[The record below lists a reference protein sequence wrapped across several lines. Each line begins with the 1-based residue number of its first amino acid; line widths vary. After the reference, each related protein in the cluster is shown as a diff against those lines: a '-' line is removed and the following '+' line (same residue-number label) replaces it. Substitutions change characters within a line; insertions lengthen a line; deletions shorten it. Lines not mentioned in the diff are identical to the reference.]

1 MKQARQNSHRV
12 PTRKLLA
19 CALAA
24 GMALGSAPVWAQS
37 TGATLRGTA
46 AADATITV
54 TNVDTGL
61 IRTAKATNGSYNVAG
76 LPPGTYRIDV
86 EAGGRSSSQAVT
98 LAVGQTATLNLTAQP
113 ASVAPVGDATN
124 LDAVKVTAPILV
136 ETKTSEI
143 ATYVS
148 QKQIE
153 LLPQNSRNFLAFA
166 DLVPGMEF
174 STSNNGESQLRS
186 GAQGANNINVYIDG
200 VGQKNYVTPGGLTGQ
215 DDSRGNP
222 FPQLAIGEYKV
233 ITSNYKAE
241 YDQISSAAVTAV
253 TRSGTND
260 FHGSFYWDRTSDDWR
275 KATPQEEIAR
285 KKSPDTTEQ
294 YGVAFGGPII
304 RDKLHFFLTYEAK
317 DFVVPQFLAPPANV
331 ANAMPLPPAIT
342 QFYGPTSQPFNQKVY
357 FGKLSYAMNEA
368 NLFELSA
375 KYRDETGILD
385 VGNTMR
391 IASAG
396 TALVNDETRLDLR
409 HQFTSM
415 DWLNDAHVTYE
426 KSAYNP
432 TPVTAS
438 PGIHFTVIT
447 PNQTNPTNNTHVLW
461 IGSGTNNQDKGQ
473 KGWAVQDDL
482 TYFGWEGHTLK
493 MGFKYKQVDLT
504 AFQFFPP
511 YPQYYYDI
519 NEAAGLP
526 YQLQYGAVRPGRSP
540 NIESKNKQFG
550 IYVQD
555 DWEVNERLTLN
566 LGVRWDYE
574 RNPSY
579 ENYRLDPAIAA
590 NARNY
595 AKSIGNIDYDIE
607 DYIGDGNNRS
617 AFKGAIQPRLGFS
630 YDLSGDQ
637 RHVFFGGAGR
647 AYDRNIYDYMAREF
661 YAGSTATAT
670 LNFAT
675 ARHPCNSSRTCVA
688 WNPALLTEEGIAAYA
703 AANPISANG
712 EVDLVN
718 NKLKTPYSDQ
728 FSLGMR
734 NIFSLWGNDW
744 NSSVSVS
751 HIRSYDG
758 IYFHNGRRRAD
769 GSFHQFQAQGQTW
782 GGGPG
787 NPSGQGNLLLADNG
801 FEYRST
807 SLLVSL
813 DKPYTEQSKW
823 GVNVAYTFT
832 DAKENRPNAS
842 NGETYLF
849 DYAWAR
855 NEFYDSTGVS
865 KHRLVVSGIYSPGW
879 DLVFSGKLIVATP
892 KPLSAVNRLSSPA
905 RGTCAPVTG
914 QANCDDLRA
923 YYDPITP
930 DPTLGFK
937 QLDLAVEKRWSTG
950 TPLSFK
956 VRADL
961 INAFNWRNW
970 TAFDTNIGPAGGPM
984 NPSVGSRNGNSVLLP
999 TRTFKLSFGLDW

>member
-1 MKQARQNSHRV
+1 MKHKTSHRR
-12 PTRKLLA
+12 PTRKLLT
-19 CALAA
+19 CALASCL
-24 GMALGSAPVWAQS
+24 MLSAPAFAQS
-37 TGATLRGTA
+37 TGATLRGAA
-46 AADATITV
+46 AADASITV

-61 IRTAKATNGSYNVAG
+61 TRTAKATNGNYNLAG

-86 EAGGRSSSQAVT
+86 NAGGQSSSQVVT
-98 LAVGQTATLNLTAQP
+98 LAVGQTATLNLNGPAAATAP
-113 ASVAPVGDATN
+113 MDDATN
-124 LDAVKVTAPILV
+124 LDTVRVTAPILV
-136 ETKTSEI
+136 ETRTSEI

-260 FHGSFYWDRTSDDWR
+260 FHGSFYWDRTSDDWH
-275 KATPQEEIAR
+275 KATPQEEAAGGAKAKER
-285 KKSPDTTEQ
+285 TEQ

-304 RDKLHFFLTYEAK
+304 QDKLHYFFTYEAK
-317 DFVVPQFLAPPANV
+317 DYIVPRFLDAPANV
-331 ANAMPLPPAIT
+331 TGLPQSIT
-342 QFYGPTSQPFNQKVY
+342 QYYGPDSQPFNQKVY
-357 FGKLSYAMNEA
+357 FGKLSYSANES

-375 KYRDETGILD
+375 KYRDEVGMLD
-385 VGNTMR
+385 VGGTR
-391 IASAG
+391 TPSAA
-396 TALVNDETRLDLR
+396 TALVNDETRIDLR

-432 TPVTAS
+432 SPVQQS
-438 PGIHFTVIT
+438 PGIRYTVIT
-447 PNQTNPTNNTHVLW
+447 PRQTNPNNNTQVLW
-461 IGSGTNNQDKGQ
+461 TGSGTNNQDKGQ
-473 KGWAVQDDL
+473 KGWAIQDDL
-482 TYFGWEGHTLK
+482 TYFGWEGHVLK

-511 YPQYYYDI
+511 YPQYYYDV
-519 NEAAGLP
+519 NETAGLP

-555 DWEVNERLTLN
+555 DWEVNDRLTLN

-579 ENYRLDPAIAA
+579 ENYKLDPAIAA
-590 NARNY
+590 AARTY
-595 AKSIGNIDYDIE
+595 ASGIANIDYDIE
-607 DYIGDGNNRS
+607 DYIGTGSNRS
-617 AFKGAIQPRLGFS
+617 AYKGAIQPRLGFS

-637 RHVFFGGAGR
+637 RHVVFGGAGR
-647 AYDRNIYDYMAREF
+647 AYDRTIYDYMAREF
-661 YAGSTATAT
+661 YAGSSATAT

-675 ARHPCNSSRTCVA
+675 ALHPCNSTRTCVA
-688 WNPALLTEEGIAAYA
+688 WNQALLTEEGIAAYA

-712 EVDLVN
+712 EVDLIN
-718 NKLKTPYSDQ
+718 NDLKTPYSDQ
-728 FSLGMR
+728 FSLGIR
-734 NIFSLWGNDW
+734 NIFALWGHDW

-769 GSFHQFQAQGQTW
+769 GTFHQYQAQGQTW

-823 GVNVAYTFT
+823 GVNVAYTYT
-832 DAKENRPNAS
+832 DGKENRPNAS

-849 DYAWAR
+849 DYAWAG
-855 NEFYDSTGVS
+855 NEFYESTGVS
-865 KHRLVVSGIYSPGW
+865 KHRLVLSGIYSPGW
-879 DLVFSGKLIVATP
+879 DLVFSGKLIVSAP

-905 RGTCAPVTG
+905 RGTCAATTG
-914 QANCDDLRA
+914 AANCDDLRA
-923 YYDPITP
+923 FYDPVTP
-930 DPTLGFK
+930 DGTLGFK
-937 QLDLAVEKRWSTG
+937 QLDLAVEKRWNTG
-950 TPLSFK
+950 TALGFK

-961 INAFNWRNW
+961 LNAFNWRNW
-970 TAFDTNIGPAGGPM
+970 TSFSTDYGVPGGPM
-984 NPSVGSRNGNSVLLP
+984 NPLVGSRNGNGILLP